1 MMKKTL
7 IVALSIALAACQDE
21 PLAAKQDKTEAQAQ
35 ENATSTAPTT
45 TQTATF
51 SPAGNYVSGE
61 YHKRDQGYD
70 WMAVQ
75 VSQSGPEQI
84 NVSIRSR
91 IDRKR
96 PTCTY
101 TGTAQRLSD
110 TRYKAE
116 TQGTAILF
124 DFTAQGIEIGTE
136 QPEAEGMLNFF
147 CSGGASIKGG
157 YSKLSEPLDNS
168 QLDQSI
174 FNKTLVL
181 QGIGFNVTSFK
192 GEGENRLTIA
202 PFGLS
207 ISNEAVSHGING
219 RVVGAEIEDL
229 NSDGYPE
236 LLVFTQ
242 SDGSGSYGEV
252 IGYSVNNKKSMSQIY
267 FQPVTEQPKISAGYM
282 GHDEFAIVE
291 TSLVQ
296 RFPVYGESDTNAGQT
311 KKMRQVQYKL
321 VDGEA
326 MRRFVIDKVVELD
339 LPH

>member
-1 MMKKTL
+1 MIKNLL
-7 IVALSIALAACQDE
+7 ILALAMSVAACQDE
-21 PLAAKQDKTEAQAQ
+21 PKATKSAQMPAKANTV
-35 ENATSTAPTT
+35 ENAKTKPVPSA
-45 TQTATF
+45 F
-51 SPAGNYVSGE
+51 NPAGNYVSGE
-61 YHKRDQGYD
+61 YQKRDQGYD

-124 DFTAQGIEIGTE
+124 DFTEQGIEISTE

-207 ISNEAVSHGING
+207 ISNEAVSHRING
-219 RVVGAEIEDL
+219 RVVSAEIEDL
-229 NSDGYPE
+229 NSDGSPE

-267 FQPVTEQPKISAGYM
+267 FQPVTEQPMISAGYM

-296 RFPVYGESDTNAGQT
+296 RFPVYGENDTNAGPT

-339 LPH
+339 LPQ